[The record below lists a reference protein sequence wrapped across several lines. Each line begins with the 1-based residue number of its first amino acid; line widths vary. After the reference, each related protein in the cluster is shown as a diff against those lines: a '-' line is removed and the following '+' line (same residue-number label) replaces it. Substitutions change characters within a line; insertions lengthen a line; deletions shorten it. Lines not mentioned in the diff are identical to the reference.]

1 MDKPMFID
9 EFLVYIGKNP
19 GIKPTERFK
28 CRAMHAYEPPTIFS
42 TMPRGDL
49 FVYPKFLAFFT
60 LTDAKPGYSLIFKE
74 VVQEV
79 AFEIP
84 TLGLAGNIEYLE
96 YFSKQYSEK
105 KLAKVMTNPNSF
117 CIPLSS
123 ITDVENRFK
132 LTQGGYIKILL
143 TDASFIISRKVSNL
157 PWKVVYQLIVP
168 TWRNFVK
175 MLKQVALANSRF
187 ILLK

>member
-19 GIKPTERFK
+19 EIKPTERFK
-28 CRAMHAYEPPTIFS
+28 CRAMHAYEPPTFFN
-42 TMPRGDL
+42 TMPKGDL
-49 FVYPKFLAFFT
+49 FVYPKFLVFFT

-74 VVQEV
+74 FVQEV

-84 TLGLAGNIEYLE
+84 TLGLGGNIEYLE
-96 YFSKQYSEK
+96 FFRKHYSEE

-123 ITDVENRFK
+123 VTDVETGFK
-132 LTQGGYIKILL
+132 LTQGAYIKIIL
-143 TDASFIISRKVSNL
+143 TDASFIIYRELSNL
-157 PWKVVYQLIVP
+157 PWRVAYQLIVP
-168 TWRNFVK
+168 TWRNFVE
-175 MLKQVALANSRF
+175 MLKQVALTNSLRR
-187 ILLK
+187 